1 MKTTQQFKTLSDD
14 YLRIF
19 VESIGTQKA
28 NNDDT
33 VGVIGIV
40 PFPMMR
46 TRDPSTNKLDG
57 VKLVLRIGSIWTI
70 HTSCSGVLKSMT

>member
-33 VGVIGIV
+33 IGVTGIV

-46 TRDPSTNKLDG
+46 TRDPSTTKLDG
-57 VKLVLRIGSIWTI
+57 VKLV
-70 HTSCSGVLKSMT
+70 